1 MKTAFEFAPEARAC
15 RALGPWLWYRNF
27 LSEAGLR
34 QAGFPAGQVRRTE
47 AKAPCA
53 ARAGSGGV
61 SPLRGGAAVC
71 TDGGVGSRPRRS
83 AALNI

>member
-61 SPLRGGAAVC
+61 SPLRGGGRGLHGQGASVPARVA
-71 TDGGVGSRPRRS
+71 RLP
-83 AALNI
+83 